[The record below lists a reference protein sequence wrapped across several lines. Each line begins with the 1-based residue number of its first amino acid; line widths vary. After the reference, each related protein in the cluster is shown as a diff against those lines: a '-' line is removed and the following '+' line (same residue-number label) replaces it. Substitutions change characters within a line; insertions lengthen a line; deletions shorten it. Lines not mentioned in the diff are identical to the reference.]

1 MKKKKSLQT
10 VEIEGEREG
19 EEQEKN
25 SNAFVVPGLYRF
37 EHQKPLTAA
46 LVTGTQRIS
55 KQK

>member
-1 MKKKKSLQT
+1 MKKKSLQT

-25 SNAFVVPGLYRF
+25 SNAFVVAGLYRF